1 MTRLRPKLAGG
12 MSGWAAALMIAA
24 LPVSA
29 WENIAPT
36 ALAVPS
42 VYENPINEG
51 HPLIAGRAP
60 SFADG
65 NPRSSYRLLGD
76 QPARLE
82 FFFEPGRPVE
92 PERCEIVTQVEQIL
106 DGHVE
111 VLRAERWEKVAELRR
126 EGERITAEWKP
137 EPVHGVALVVTRTS
151 DLDHEPIR
159 IAEVRLLAK
168 QATEA
173 PSGLPTIQ
181 LATQREHH
189 VFGLGEEVAVDWG
202 IEGELPAGEEWELRW
217 RWDNF
222 VNELVDEGGSTR
234 GSLAGRGAV
243 TLRPS
248 EQGPLLLKAWLAEK
262 STGAVV
268 AHTALLVGVRDPNFP
283 ARVPPLR
290 ADRAGPLP
298 KREQVVGR
306 MLWGAELYHRLLAAQ
321 TKVGR
326 TAFDVF
332 RSDGL
337 NTVSAYQDLAWFE
350 PLPGVYNFAALD
362 AIVREAER
370 TGLGVE
376 LGLWRWYYGSPG
388 LGGPKNLQYWLE
400 PYSALKRDGTK
411 GPRWLNAPSLH
422 AEGYRV
428 SALRTTEVFL
438 RRYREHPSVWIWH
451 LHPFGVVDHDFTSTS
466 SEREA
471 PLDFSPYAKSAF
483 ARFLRERNGDIQS
496 LNTAYGTDYADFN
509 DVPMPEPK
517 VKAMTDLREAVFTL
531 DNRPAW
537 RDYLAFRDVG
547 TVQAF
552 QREVFQLARR
562 LDPEQPI
569 GGMSNTM
576 ANSAVQEEGSLRTE
590 CGLYYG
596 DQNTETPAFIRRH
609 LGRDRDRLPFR
620 GEDHSPISPRRFPG
634 DYRARMNEFFFNCAA
649 AGVGQLNYVFPV
661 WEENPAWEMFASA
674 ELRDAFAVNAGSTVL
689 PTEVG
694 LLHSFT
700 TDALEGFTSYAYI
713 ELHRW
718 LDLLAWSETAMSP
731 GTWTEPLAIDSPD
744 VDFSEKRLLIDNDSR
759 LLTPAAVA
767 ALVKFVEA
775 GGTLV
780 LQRTSGEY
788 SSEAE
793 EPTWALARA
802 FGVEVEKLA
811 QPIAEEG
818 ELVLGSV
825 FGGLRLPVRDVA
837 EVVRAGATPLATQ
850 DGKTVAATWS
860 QGRGRVLWLG
870 GTLGDFSLVESR
882 RRLLEGAPGAWSG
895 WADKVAKRL
904 ELYRALT
911 QRLQVWSGLGEQGIR
926 TESPVFVMARKTE
939 DGLSISLRNPDRV
952 AINKVVLRMPPGLTA
967 DRARVT
973 FPQRQF
979 SVPVLSDATG
989 SRIELEEI
997 PGGAFCL
1004 IQL

>member
-1 MTRLRPKLAGG
+1 MNRRLLWSAILA
-12 MSGWAAALMIAA
+12 IAA

-51 HPLIAGRAP
+51 RPVVAGRAA

-65 NPRSSYRLLGD
+65 NQRTSYRLLGD

-82 FFFEPGRPVE
+82 FFFEPTRPVQ

-106 DGHVE
+106 AGHVE
-111 VLRAERWEKVAELRR
+111 VLRDGRWKKVAELQRD
-126 EGERITAEWKP
+126 GERVTAAWTP
-137 EPVHGVALVVTRTS
+137 EPIHGVAVVVTRTS

-159 IAEVRLLAK
+159 IAEVRLLAE
-168 QATEA
+168 Q
-173 PSGLPTIQ
+173 PSAAAAGLPTIQ
-181 LATQREHH
+181 LTTQREHH
-189 VFGLGEEVAVDWG
+189 VFELGEDVAVEWKID
-202 IEGELPAGEEWELRW
+202 GELPADGEWELRW

-222 VNELVDEGGSTR
+222 VNDLVADGGRTR
-234 GSLAGRGAV
+234 AGRTERGAMA
-243 TLRPS
+243 LRPS
-248 EQGPLLLKAWLAEK
+248 EQGPLFLKAWLADNR
-262 STGAVV
+262 TGAVV
-268 AHTALLVGVRDPNFP
+268 AHTALLVGVRDPGFP
-283 ARVPPLR
+283 AAVPPLR
-290 ADRAGPLP
+290 AHRAGPLP

-321 TKVGR
+321 TKVGP

-332 RSDGL
+332 RRDGL

-362 AIVREAER
+362 AVVREAER

-422 AEGYRV
+422 AEAYRA

-438 RRYREHPSVWIWH
+438 RRYREHSSVWIWH

-466 SEREA
+466 NEREA
-471 PLDFSPYAKSAF
+471 PLDFSGYARSAF
-483 ARFLRERNGDIQS
+483 ARFLQARYGNILN
-496 LNTAYGTDYADFN
+496 LNTAYGSTYADFG

-517 VKAMTDLREAVFTL
+517 VKAMSGLREAVFTF
-531 DNRPAW
+531 DNRAAW

-552 QREVFQLARR
+552 QRDVFQLARR
-562 LDPEQPI
+562 LDPERPI

-576 ANSAVQEEGSLRTE
+576 ANSAVQEEVGLRTE
-590 CGLYYG
+590 FGLYYG

-609 LGRDRDRLPFR
+609 LGRDRDLLPFR

-634 DYRARMNEFFFNCAA
+634 DYRARMHEFFFNCAA

-661 WEENPAWEMFASA
+661 WEENPAWEMFASP
-674 ELRDAFAVNAGSTVL
+674 ELREAFARNAGSTAW

-700 TDALEGFTSYAYI
+700 TGALEGFTSYAYI

-731 GTWTEPLAIDSPD
+731 GTWTEPLAIDSPH
-744 VDFSEKRLLIDNDSR
+744 VDFAGKRLLIDNDSR
-759 LLTPAAVA
+759 LLTPAAVT
-767 ALVKFVEA
+767 ALVKFVDE
-775 GGTLV
+775 GGVLV
-780 LQRTSGEY
+780 VQRTSGEY
-788 SSEAE
+788 SPADER
-793 EPTWALARA
+793 PTWALARA

-811 QPIAEEG
+811 QPFAEES
-818 ELVLGSV
+818 EIVLEGP
-825 FGGLRLPVRDVA
+825 FAGLTLPVRHLA
-837 EVVRAGATPLATQ
+837 EVVRPGATALATR

-860 QGRGRVLWLG
+860 HGRGHVLWLG

-895 WADKVAKRL
+895 WTDRLATRL

-911 QRLQVWSGLGEQGIR
+911 RRLQVWAGLSEQGIR
-926 TESPVFVMARKTE
+926 TDSPVFVMGRKTE
-939 DGLSISLRNPDRV
+939 KGLSISLRNPDKAAVR
-952 AINKVVLRMPPGLTA
+952 NVVVRLPTRPTV

-979 SVPVLSDATG
+979 SVPVLVDATG
-989 SRIELEEI
+989 ASIELEGV
-997 PGGAFCL
+997 PAGAFCL